1 MGSKRARRSDVDEED
16 GSVTTAT
23 MATDDAF
30 AARVGRVALT
40 VQWISRTRGRSNES
54 GDAPTCRDVKLAVT
68 GATRAK
74 RLIQNCVQLPPDAN
88 EHEVTLSWGR
98 LILDPRE
105 RMHGT
110 EEGGW
115 SLDVFAETP
124 VRLTLLVPNGTLLRH
139 PSLVREARGKRSVP
153 KVLMSD
159 RDALKTDE
167 VDDEELDAGAN
178 VTERSRRAL
187 HPGRTCDEGIASLM
201 NDHNVIQRKSYN
213 GAAIVD
219 VGSGCGSLCAGLAKS
234 FPNMRIFGIECQE
247 ELVRQAKVR
256 FRDVNFIHGDAEEV
270 LHTCRTAK
278 VVVATTHNFDY
289 ETTNHILRVCAELP
303 LLTHVVINEPHLCR
317 PACRTKIKLCCCFE
331 ALETREIKTHWGNSK
346 LSFTIYKRHVRW
358 PYGQSAL
365 PRGDDTAVALM
376 EGNVTEVILQPSN
389 TASGDDERDEDSG

>member
-1 MGSKRARRSDVDEED
+1 MRSKRARRSDDDTDDED
-16 GSVTTAT
+16 GSTTTAT
-23 MATDDAF
+23 TMTDF
-30 AARVGRVALT
+30 SARVGRVALT
-40 VQWISRTRGRSNES
+40 VEWISRTRGRSNES
-54 GDAPTCRDVKLAVT
+54 GEAPACRDATVAVT
-68 GATRAK
+68 GATRG
-74 RLIQNCVQLPPDAN
+74 RRFIQNCVQLPPNASEDA
-88 EHEVTLSWGR
+88 VTLSWGS
-98 LILDPRE
+98 LVLAPME
-105 RMHGT
+105 RIHGR

-139 PSLVREARGKRSVP
+139 PSLVRETRGKRSVP

-159 RDALKTDE
+159 PDALKTDE
-167 VDDEELDAGAN
+167 VDDEEEMDAGAN

-201 NDHNVIQRKSYN
+201 NDHNVIQRKAYN

-219 VGSGCGSLCAGLAKS
+219 VGSGCGSLCAGLAKA
-234 FPNMRIFGIECQE
+234 FPSMSVFGIECQD

-270 LHTCRTAK
+270 LHNFRTAK
-278 VVVATTHNFDY
+278 VVVATTHNFDS

-303 LLTHVVINEPHLCR
+303 LLTHVVVNEPHLCR

-365 PRGDDTAVALM
+365 PRGADTAAALM
-376 EGNVTEVILQPSN
+376 RGDVAEVILHASN
-389 TASGDDERDEDSG
+389 TASEDERE